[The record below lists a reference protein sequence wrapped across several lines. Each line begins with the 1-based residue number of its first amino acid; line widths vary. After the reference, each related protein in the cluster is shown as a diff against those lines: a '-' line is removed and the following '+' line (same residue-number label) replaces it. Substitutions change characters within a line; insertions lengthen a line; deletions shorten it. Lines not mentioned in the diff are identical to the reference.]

1 MEFCLDFPTMAGEPK
16 CPLAK
21 GSSLQPPLRMSGMRC
36 RRRSGLGDNPIDGLH
51 TSREGEP
58 SCRNSWTG
66 SVEKSAFRFSGF
78 FKNLVC
84 RCMSLRLQ
92 IKGSWHVKS
101 LTKHQTQNL
110 LTERKISSYA
120 KSQNDRDPDTVEP
133 GHAWRRPPTRPRPG
147 PTRSRHGPVS
157 CDQRLRPRRAT
168 VGSPERGCGT
178 YNTCKT
184 SGI

>member
-1 MEFCLDFPTMAGEPK
+1 MAGEPK

-120 KSQNDRDPDTVEP
+120 KSQNDRDP
-133 GHAWRRPPTRPRPG
+133 
-147 PTRSRHGPVS
+147 TRSNQATRGGVPPRVPVPVQPEAAMDPS
-157 CDQRLRPRRAT
+157 VVTKGSAQEEPR
-168 VGSPERGCGT
+168 
-178 YNTCKT
+178 
-184 SGI
+184 